1 MAPRSYILAWRI
13 GQTEETVGLQSMGFH
28 MAKVTE
34 HAKYNKIYSWDKI
47 YTLEGL
53 FILVVYVLSAKAP

>member
-1 MAPRSYILAWRI
+1 
-13 GQTEETVGLQSMGFH
+13 MGFH
-28 MAKVTE
+28 MDKVTE
-34 HAKYNKIYSWDKI
+34 HAKYNKINSWDKI